1 MTTQR
6 PCLCRASAGMTLL
19 EVLVACGI
27 LVVGLASIA
36 AMLPAAGSRLG
47 QAAREDRAGNLAAN
61 ALAQARSAGVIAAD
75 VFSNPDLSVAF
86 GSGLRAIPGLPRP
99 PERQNLPPDWTR
111 FAGPAGPLALRID
124 PTRGF
129 LLEDEVTFGAPAT
142 AETPVNDFA
151 DGRRSFKEAV
161 CWGATIVPNG
171 FPVSAGTTA
180 TLSIAV
186 ARSTP
191 TAKAIALQGQS
202 GGLYRMET
210 PNDSDM
216 KTFLRGCSYVI
227 VLPSDTSRGPRW
239 FRILASWKAANV
251 IYVVFDNAD
260 MQTFAGNS
268 PTVIGFDTLIRVDEH
283 QVLLQ

>member
-1 MTTQR
+1 MRRQHRSQT
-6 PCLCRASAGMTLL
+6 RARGGMTLL

-27 LVVGLASIA
+27 LIVGLASIA

-75 VFSNPDLSVAF
+75 VFSNPNLSVAF
-86 GSGLRAIPGLPRP
+86 GRGLDSLPGIDG
-99 PERQNLPPDWTR
+99 QR
-111 FAGPAGPLALRID
+111 FAAASPALALRID
-124 PTRGF
+124 ANRGF
-129 LLEDEVTFGAPAT
+129 VLEDEVTFGAPAT

>member
-61 ALAQARSAGVIAAD
+61 ALAQARSAGLIVAD
-75 VFSNPDLSVAF
+75 VFSNPNRSVAF
-86 GSGLRAIPGLPRP
+86 GRGLDSLAGIDG
-99 PERQNLPPDWTR
+99 QR
-111 FAGPAGPLALRID
+111 FAAAGPALALRID
-124 PTRGF
+124 PNRGF

-151 DGRRSFKEAV
+151 DGRRRSFKEAV
-161 CWGATIVPNG
+161 CWGATLVPAR
-171 FPVSAGTTA
+171 FPATPGSAA
-180 TLSIAV
+180 TLGIAV

-191 TAKAIALQGQS
+191 TARGIPLQVQA
-202 GGLYRMET
+202 GGLYRMAT
-210 PNDSDM
+210 PDESVR
-216 KTFLRGCSYVI
+216 KTFLRGCSYALVP
-227 VLPSDTSRGPRW
+227 PSDAQQGPRW
-239 FRILASWKAANV
+239 YRIIASWSAAGV
-251 IYVVFDNAD
+251 AYVVFDGAD
-260 MQTFAGNS
+260 VQTFAGNS